1 MSNLSVATYRTWKNN
16 ATAPVD
22 AVIQAAIDSAEASI
36 NSWCG
41 RQMVVAG
48 ATATA
53 RTYSPT
59 HPFELA
65 IHDCTTVT
73 AVTNDGVAVTAGTSG
88 YQLEPFTV
96 SWTGETFPY
105 STLRLLAGMWV
116 YDQGR
121 ATISVTATWGWLA
134 LPTAYT
140 EATKILAADILDSID
155 LRNGVVGFTDFA
167 AVRVRENGAVV
178 KLLSPY
184 KTFRGQGWGMG

>member
-1 MSNLSVATYRTWKNN
+1 MSNLSVATYRAWKNN

-22 AVIQAAIDSAEASI
+22 AVVQAAIDASEASI

-41 RQMVVAG
+41 RQFVVAS
-48 ATATA
+48 TATA
-53 RTYSPT
+53 RTYSPS

-73 AVTNDGVAVTAGTSG
+73 ALTNDGTTVTAGTSG
-88 YQLEPFTV
+88 YQLEPFAV
-96 SWTGETFPY
+96 AWTGEQYPY
-105 STLRLLAGMWV
+105 DTIRLLSGMWV
-116 YDQGR
+116 YDNGR
-121 ATISVTATWGWLA
+121 ATISVTATWGWAA
-134 LPTAYT
+134 LPKPYT
-140 EATKILAADILDSID
+140 EATKILTADILDAID

-184 KTFRGQGWGMG
+184 KTMHGQGWGMA